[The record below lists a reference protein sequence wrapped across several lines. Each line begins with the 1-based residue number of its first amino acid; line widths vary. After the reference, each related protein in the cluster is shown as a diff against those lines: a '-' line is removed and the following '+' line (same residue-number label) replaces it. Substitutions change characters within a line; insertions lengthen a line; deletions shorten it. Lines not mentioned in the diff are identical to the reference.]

1 MKIKRDKQLSQTPRI
16 EMIPLMDVIFLVLVV
31 FIYSMMTMVVHRGI
45 PVNLPQAATAQTNQK
60 DFTSISLL
68 SDGAIFLNKE
78 RCTLEQLGFLLRDR
92 FGMLKENPVYIN
104 GDKEAAYGL
113 VVEIL
118 DLVRSIGYS
127 KVVIEAEQKKQS

>member
-1 MKIKRDKQLSQTPRI
+1 MKIKRDKQLSQAPRI

-31 FIYSMMTMVVHRGI
+31 FIYSMLTMVVHRGI
-45 PVNLPQAATAQTNQK
+45 PVNLPQAATSLTDQK

-68 SDGAIFLNKE
+68 PDGTIFLNKE
-78 RCTLEQLGFLLRDR
+78 RCTLAQLGFLLRDR
-92 FGMLKENPVYIN
+92 FATLKENPVYIN
-104 GDKEAAYGL
+104 GDKEVAYGL

-127 KVVIEAEQKKQS
+127 KVVIEAEQKQS